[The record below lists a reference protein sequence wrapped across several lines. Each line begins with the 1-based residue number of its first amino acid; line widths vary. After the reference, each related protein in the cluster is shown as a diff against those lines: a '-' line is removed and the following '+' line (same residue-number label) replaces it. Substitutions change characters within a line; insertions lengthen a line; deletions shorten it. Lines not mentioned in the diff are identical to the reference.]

1 MISKYMDGGVFD
13 FGCGEGGALN
23 FFLKQGFQ
31 VFSVDIAEKDL
42 EVARRNIQPNKHN
55 QTLGNLN

>member
-1 MISKYMDGGVFD
+1 MDGGVFD

-23 FFLKQGFQ
+23 FFHKQGFQ
-31 VFSVDIAEKDL
+31 VFGVDIAEKDL

-55 QTLGNLN
+55 LTLGNLN